1 MIEKPQLFLDKRE
14 FSFIALLLLII
25 ISIRLYILYSDYKI
39 FISKPFYFTYADII
53 KQYKKDK
60 YTTLRVYSSSLDL
73 EFFTNI
79 YKRKRDNFPNK
90 RVYIKLFPSDSKITF
105 SDYLTIFYIK
115 SKIIDIRQLS
125 NNTKDIIL
133 DKIAIQHTE
142 ELIREFYQAIFLA
155 NPISKELREKITKL
169 GVNHLI
175 ALSGFHLTILWG
187 ILFFILN
194 IIYKPI
200 QQIYFPYRFN
210 LIDVGFIVLVILAIF
225 VYFVNSPASL
235 IRSYT
240 MILFGWLLLILG
252 VELISFE
259 FLAMVILVTIAI
271 FPKMVLS
278 LAFWLSIAGVFY
290 IFLLLKNFKIK
301 NRVAISIIISFGI
314 FILMLPVT
322 HLFFTTVTINQLYS
336 PILSLIFT
344 IFYPLSI
351 FLHLINLGNI
361 FDTTLLALF
370 ELKSS
375 IWDLKIPISYGV
387 FYIILSIGAIYVKR
401 LFYLLLFISSV
412 FAIYIYVF
420 INFIN

>member
-1 MIEKPQLFLDKRE
+1 MIEKPLLFLDKKE
-14 FSFIALLLLII
+14 FSSITLLFFIV

-53 KQYKKDK
+53 KEYKKDK
-60 YTTLRVYSSSLDL
+60 FTTLKLYSRGLDI
-73 EFFTNI
+73 EFFTTI
-79 YKRKRDNFPNK
+79 YKRDNFSNK

-105 SDYLTIFYIK
+105 SDYLTTSYIK
-115 SKIIDIRQLS
+115 SKIIEIKPISDKI
-125 NNTKDIIL
+125 KDILL
-133 DKIAIQHTE
+133 DKISIQHRDK
-142 ELIREFYQAIFLA
+142 LIIEFYQAIFLA

-194 IIYKPI
+194 GVYRPL

-235 IRSYT
+235 IRSYI

-290 IFLLLKNFKIK
+290 IFLLLKNIK
-301 NRVAISIIISFGI
+301 TKNGLAIAIIISFGI
-314 FILMLPVT
+314 FILMLPIT
-322 HLFFTTVTINQLYS
+322 HLFFTTVSIYQLYS

-351 FLHLINLGNI
+351 FLHIVNLGDI
-361 FDTTLLALF
+361 FDRTLLTLF
-370 ELKSS
+370 ELNSS
-375 IWDLKIPISYGV
+375 IRDFNLQIVYGL
-387 FYIILSIGAIYVKR
+387 FYIILSIGAIYSKR
-401 LFYLLLFISSV
+401 VFYLLILTSSF
-412 FAIYIYVF
+412 FAIYIYV
-420 INFIN
+420 IMR